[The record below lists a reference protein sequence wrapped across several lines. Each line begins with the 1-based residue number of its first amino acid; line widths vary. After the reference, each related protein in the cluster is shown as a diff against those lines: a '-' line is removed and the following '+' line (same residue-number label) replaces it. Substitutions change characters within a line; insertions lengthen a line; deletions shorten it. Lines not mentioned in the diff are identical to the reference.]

1 MFTTR
6 GVQKA
11 AGTKTAAKKSAA
23 KTAAGNKAS
32 GTKATGKGASGSA
45 RGAASSSTRDRKCG
59 AKSSQAGQGGASGSY
74 DMQFPLCLL
83 GHVSIHQHGSRNSES
98 LLLTEYRM
106 PGSEDGCMPT
116 YFRDPT
122 APRSQCD
129 AFDVNE
135 YVQKEEPMMQ
145 SHQKLDG
152 VVNEND
158 IKFANCVMLC
168 WAHWLQGKVVY
179 RGMGDVL
186 SQARKAPDEGAFVVL
201 VSSEVS
207 KVCTARVLGCD
218 NVAYHAKP
226 RHICS
231 DVAVRFELIIP
242 QRVTIFP
249 VELCDAVCKRS
260 DAQKDTCSST
270 LFLLRRPEVYHGFC
284 HLAIPSGALLDG
296 SCVERG
302 NITRCTRPQQAG
314 IVSALK
320 EFFAA

>member
-1 MFTTR
+1 MPTTR

-11 AGTKTAAKKSAA
+11 AGTKTAVKKTTV
-23 KTAAGNKAS
+23 KTAAGKKAVGS
-32 GTKATGKGASGSA
+32 KATGKEASDVVQGV
-45 RGAASSSTRDRKCG
+45 ASSSTRGGKCRPG
-59 AKSSQAGQGGASGSY
+59 SSQAGQGGASGSY
-74 DMQFPLCLL
+74 EMQFPLCLL
-83 GHVSIHQHGSRNSES
+83 GHVSIHKHGSRDSES

-129 AFDVNE
+129 AFDVHA

-145 SHQKLDG
+145 SQQKLDG
-152 VVNEND
+152 VFNEND
-158 IKFANCVMLC
+158 VKFANCVMLC
-168 WAHWLQGKVVY
+168 FAHWLQGKVVY

-186 SQARKAPDEGAFVVL
+186 SQARNAPGEGAFVVL

-218 NVAYHAKP
+218 DVAYHAKP

-249 VELCDAVCKRS
+249 VKLCDAVCKR

-284 HLAIPSGALLDG
+284 HLAIPPGALLDG